1 MIEKPDTLT
10 QEIMDLF
17 KKKFPKRVDRDVWI
31 CKYMMALTDIH
42 LIEGLI
48 GRRQKLRKSNLILD
62 GNPGNNNI
70 ENLFLF
76 PRNSTHLKYHFY
88 LRWMVRVF
96 LLGHDQNT
104 FLKAYGSSDVFSKE
118 ERLEIRKIVGDIY
131 E

>member
-17 KKKFPKRVDRDVWI
+17 KKKFPKRVDRDVWM

-48 GRRQKLRKSNLILD
+48 GRRQEQKKPFN
-62 GNPGNNNI
+62 
-70 ENLFLF
+70 
-76 PRNSTHLKYHFY
+76 NSTTGEVWCGKNFPFGDNKD
-88 LRWMVRVF
+88 VT
-96 LLGHDQNT
+96 LG
-104 FLKAYGSSDVFSKE
+104 E
-118 ERLEIRKIVGDIY
+118 ERSSEVKD

>member
-17 KKKFPKRVDRDVWI
+17 KKKFPKRVDRDVWM

-62 GNPGNNNI
+62 D
-70 ENLFLF
+70 
-76 PRNSTHLKYHFY
+76 T
-88 LRWMVRVF
+88 
-96 LLGHDQNT
+96 LGLED
-104 FLKAYGSSDVFSKE
+104 KPVCAKGDSK
-118 ERLEIRKIVGDIY
+118 
-131 E
+131 

>member
-17 KKKFPKRVDRDVWI
+17 KKKFPKRVDRDVWM

-62 GNPGNNNI
+62 D
-70 ENLFLF
+70 
-76 PRNSTHLKYHFY
+76 T
-88 LRWMVRVF
+88 
-96 LLGHDQNT
+96 LG
-104 FLKAYGSSDVFSKE
+104 
-118 ERLEIRKIVGDIY
+118 LEDKPVCAKGDNK
-131 E
+131 

>member
-48 GRRQKLRKSNLILD
+48 GRRQKEKPKLPIKETNKCSSCDLNKICPKEMKQVMGD
-62 GNPGNNNI
+62 GDCDRY
-70 ENLFLF
+70 
-76 PRNSTHLKYHFY
+76 RN
-88 LRWMVRVF
+88 
-96 LLGHDQNT
+96 
-104 FLKAYGSSDVFSKE
+104 KA
-118 ERLEIRKIVGDIY
+118 L
-131 E
+131 